1 MQQFK
6 LSKLNLSNSQ
16 LNKLKPATKIA
27 TEVTLKL
34 SSSMIGD
41 SNDETNFPRKT
52 LLTNRKVLQLRKDVA
67 NNSSVNIRLSKTQ
80 M

>member
-41 SNDETNFPRKT
+41 SNDETNFPSKT
-52 LLTNRKVLQLRKDVA
+52 LLTNRK
-67 NNSSVNIRLSKTQ
+67 SVTVS
-80 M
+80 